1 MLHSAAYCTLDPG
14 YLWNPRTLRSPFA
27 FISDFYLPLHT
38 AYCTLDPG
46 SLWNPRTLRSP
57 FAPPPPQ
64 RKRPMK
70 QDCCRKNPVARKHD
84 EICSSTTRL
93 RAEKLFWKIV
103 FAKSPRPC
111 AAEAFRCSKVM
122 WTKFNRKWT
131 MQFWELPQWCCNANS
146 DSKVA
151 SRACSELFVMYWR
164 FNSILVHVHALCCP
178 EAESYPLNLMA
189 DQFQFYCPY
198 WKTNRKKKQFF
209 SQNLGDMV
217 ENLWVG

>member
-1 MLHSAAYCTLDPG
+1 MT
-14 YLWNPRTLRSPFA
+14 
-27 FISDFYLPLHT
+27 FIYPCILHT
-38 AYCTLDPG
+38 ARWIQVTFEIQELSGHPLPRHHLKERWSKIAAVRILWQENTMKYVLQPPG
-46 SLWNPRTLRSP
+46 C
-57 FAPPPPQ
+57 A
-64 RKRPMK
+64 RKRFS
-70 QDCCRKNPVARKHD
+70 
-84 EICSSTTRL
+84 E
-93 RAEKLFWKIV
+93 KIV

-131 MQFWELPQWCCNANS
+131 MQFWELPRWCCIANS

-198 WKTNRKKKQFF
+198 WKTNPKKKQFF
-209 SQNLGDMV
+209 SPKILV
-217 ENLWVG
+217 IWLKTYVRACYW